1 MSPRAVRGRRTVAI
15 QPAKH
20 LGASVATTVSATK
33 TDLEKNLGADLVIDY
48 QKQAFETA
56 LHDYDV
62 VIDTVG
68 GETLDKS
75 LRALKPDGTVISVI
89 GSSDPTF
96 ARSPPDTSAPYAP
109 GCATWP
115 PRPVPRTS
123 TRSPETP
130 GVARIPTSTAAQK
143 TAVAITDS
151 PNLILCS

>member
-48 QKQAFETA
+48 RKQAFETA

-115 PRPVPRTS
+115 PRPVPGPRHARPKPLVS
-123 TRSPETP
+123 HGSRPRRRHRGQRLRSPTHP
-130 GVARIPTSTAAQK
+130 I
-143 TAVAITDS
+143 
-151 PNLILCS
+151 